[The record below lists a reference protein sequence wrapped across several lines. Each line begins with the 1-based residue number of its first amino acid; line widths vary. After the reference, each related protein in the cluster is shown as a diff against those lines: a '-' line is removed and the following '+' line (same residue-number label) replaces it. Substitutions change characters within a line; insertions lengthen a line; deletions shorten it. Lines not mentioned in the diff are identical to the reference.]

1 MAKRCAN
8 CNAVFMNDEVRFCAK
23 CGSPD
28 FVPVHT
34 DSAEQAPVAETP
46 AAPVSEA
53 SDEAITQE
61 LKRNPA
67 EQSPVAEA
75 PAAPADEWASMS
87 AEIQNDRGAFDN
99 AAPAFGQ
106 AAPAAPSASAYSAA
120 APAFTP
126 APPAGN
132 AAPGFGTVEPVKKKK
147 KIKPA
152 RIIFPAVAV
161 ILAAVLIFTNVG
173 YLIGAT
179 LTKWFG
185 SDRAYLQVVEKHAIS
200 SYASTV
206 TDYYEDY
213 FKNNIDNARIEGN
226 VSVSLGKQAKSLA
239 KMYDID
245 LGALDAAGF
254 DFVYNSK
261 GDRLMSMLA
270 LTMGG
275 KDILSA
281 EMVFDGKE
289 GAAYVKLKELTSKV
303 LRVEIP
309 DSVDIDTAKY
319 KKALEKML
327 PKPATVEKLVGKYAK
342 IALKEIKDVD
352 VYSDTVE
359 VDELSQK
366 LTVVEY
372 TISEE
377 TLYNMGMAV
386 VKAAKKDKDI
396 KKIIKNIEKGYEEL
410 DAELPDDLYD
420 EFIDALDNA
429 EDELDSASPSDDT
442 TVTVYSYV
450 NGKHE
455 VVGRKVSLGDDSDV
469 EYSYVTVHDGKKFE
483 TEVKADKAYIYG
495 SGTDKNDK
503 ITGEFTVYYDEDEIA
518 VIEYENFEK
527 NSFKKG
533 KLKGTVR
540 VTPGKALKSMLS
552 RKISDSSVRRIIN
565 SLDFALEVKMDV
577 TKKGGNITYTFLV
590 DGAEFVSLDITT
602 KRSAGKKVSVP
613 DGDTI
618 DVTDEDEL
626 EEFIEDIDFDKVLRN
641 LKKAG
646 LPEEL
651 IDGLEDA
658 ISNIGRK
665 DYAKS
670 YSYY

>member
-1 MAKRCAN
+1 
-8 CNAVFMNDEVRFCAK
+8 MNDEVRFCAK

-61 LKRNPA
+61 LKSNPA
-67 EQSPVAEA
+67 EQAPVAEA

-106 AAPAAPSASAYSAA
+106 AAPAAPPASAYSAA

-126 APPAGN
+126 AAPAGN

-377 TLYNMGMAV
+377 TLYNMGMAI

-396 KKIIKNIEKGYEEL
+396 KKIIKNMEKGYEEL
-410 DAELPDDLYD
+410 DAELPSDLYD

-429 EDELDSASPSDDT
+429 EDELDSASPSDE
-442 TVTVYSYV
+442 VLATVYSYV

-455 VVGRKVSLGDDSDV
+455 VVGRMFSQGEDSD
-469 EYSYVTVHDGKKFE
+469 EKYGYVRVYDGNKFE
-483 TEVKADKAYIYG
+483 AKGELGGVYVYG
-495 SGTDKNDK
+495 SGTEKGGK
-503 ITGEFTVYYDEDEIA
+503 INGELTGYSGSNEIITIEFED
-518 VIEYENFEK
+518 FEK
-527 NSFKKG
+527 NAAKKG

-540 VTPGKALKSMLS
+540 IKPGKALKSMLS
-552 RKISDSSVRRIIN
+552 REISDSSVRRIIN

-577 TKKGGNITYTFLV
+577 TEKGGNITYTFLV
-590 DGAEFVSLDITT
+590 DGAEFVTLDITT
-602 KRSAGKKVSVP
+602 KRSAGKKVSIP

-626 EEFIEDIDFDKVLRN
+626 EEFIEDIDFDKILRN

-651 IDGLEDA
+651 VDELEEA

-665 DYAKS
+665 DYANS

>member
-8 CNAVFMNDEVRFCAK
+8 CNAVFMNDEVKFCAK

-28 FVPVHT
+28 FVPVRD

-61 LKRNPA
+61 LKSNPA

-75 PAAPADEWASMS
+75 PAAPADEWANMS

-126 APPAGN
+126 AAPAGN
-132 AAPGFGTVEPVKKKK
+132 AVPAFGTVEPVKQKK

-377 TLYNMGMAV
+377 TLYNMGMAI

-410 DAELPDDLYD
+410 DAELPSDLYD

-442 TVTVYSYV
+442 MVTVYSYV

-455 VVGRKVSLGDDSDV
+455 VVGRMFSQGEDSD
-469 EYSYVTVHDGKKFE
+469 EKYGYVRVYDGNKFE
-483 TEVKADKAYIYG
+483 AKGELGGVYVYG
-495 SGTDKNDK
+495 SGTEKGGK
-503 ITGEFTVYYDEDEIA
+503 INGELTGYSGSNEIITIEFED
-518 VIEYENFEK
+518 FEK
-527 NSFKKG
+527 NAAKKG

-540 VTPGKALKSMLS
+540 IKPGKELKSMIM
-552 RKISDSSVRRIIN
+552 REMSSSARRII
-565 SLDFALEVKMDV
+565 SALDFALEAKMNV

-602 KRSAGKKVSVP
+602 KRSSGKKVSVP

-641 LKKAG
+641 LEKAG

-651 IDGLEDA
+651 IDGLEEA

-665 DYAKS
+665 DYAKN

>member
-67 EQSPVAEA
+67 EQAPVAEA
-75 PAAPADEWASMS
+75 PAAPADEWANMS

-120 APAFTP
+120 APAFTSA
-126 APPAGN
+126 APEGN
-132 AAPGFGTVEPVKKKK
+132 AAPGFGTVEPVKRKK

-289 GAAYVKLKELTSKV
+289 GAAYVKLKELTSKI

-396 KKIIKNIEKGYEEL
+396 KNIIKNIEKGYEEL

-442 TVTVYSYV
+442 MATVYSYV

-455 VVGRKVSLGDDSDV
+455 VVGRMFSQGEDSD
-469 EYSYVTVHDGKKFE
+469 EKYGYVKVYDGNKF
-483 TEVKADKAYIYG
+483 EVKAELGGVYGYG
-495 SGTDKNDK
+495 SGTEKGGK
-503 ITGEFTVYYDEDEIA
+503 INGEITEYSGSDEIIT
-518 VIEYENFEK
+518 IEFEDFEK
-527 NSFKKG
+527 NAAKKG

-540 VTPGKALKSMLS
+540 ITPGKALKSMLS

-602 KRSAGKKVSVP
+602 KRSSGKKVSVP

>member
-28 FVPVHT
+28 FVPVRD

-61 LKRNPA
+61 LKSNPA
-67 EQSPVAEA
+67 EQAPVAEA

-106 AAPAAPSASAYSAA
+106 AAPAAPPASAYSAA

-126 APPAGN
+126 APSAGN
-132 AAPGFGTVEPVKKKK
+132 AAPGFGTVEPVKRKK

-179 LTKWFG
+179 FTKWFG

-289 GAAYVKLKELTSKV
+289 GAAYVKLKELTSKI

-377 TLYNMGMAV
+377 TLYNMGMAI

-410 DAELPDDLYD
+410 DAELPSDLYD

-442 TVTVYSYV
+442 MATVYSYV

-455 VVGRKVSLGDDSDV
+455 VVGRMFSQGEDSD
-469 EYSYVTVHDGKKFE
+469 EKYGYVRVYDGNKFE
-483 TEVKADKAYIYG
+483 AKAELGGVYVYG
-495 SGTDKNDK
+495 SGTEKGGK
-503 ITGEFTVYYDEDEIA
+503 INGEFTGYSGSDEIIT
-518 VIEYENFEK
+518 IEFEDFEK
-527 NSFKKG
+527 NAAKKG

-540 VTPGKALKSMLS
+540 IKPGKELKSMLS
-552 RKISDSSVRRIIN
+552 REISDSSVRRIIN

-577 TKKGGNITYTFLV
+577 TEKGGNVTYAVLV
-590 DGAEFVSLDITT
+590 DGAEFVTLDITT
-602 KRSAGKKVSVP
+602 KRSSGKKVSVP

-658 ISNIGRK
+658 LSNIGRRN
-665 DYAKS
+665 YNS